1 MEPFLP
7 TAGTVSTR
15 ESYNLKGTQTLRS
28 SRYDSSANKLPKPTK
43 TIGSGEIA
51 ISPKARVLLIAA
63 VLLALFLGALDALV
77 MSAAMPTIV
86 ADLGGLH
93 LYSWVFSSYLLTRAI
108 SLPIFGKLCDLFSSK
123 KLYITAIL
131 IFVVSSVLGGASRN
145 MSQLILFRAL
155 QGVGA
160 GGTFA
165 LAYIVVSDLSAPH
178 MRGKM
183 MGLIS
188 FVWGVASILGPAL
201 GGFIITYFSW
211 RWIFYINLPLGC
223 AALLGISLYLT
234 DTREKK
240 RGASID
246 YLGAI
251 TLSVAVLALLVAFM
265 LGGRSYKWL
274 SIEMG
279 GLILLTV
286 VAICGFYYAEKVAK
300 EPILALEFF
309 RIRGFSMAN
318 MSAFFSSFAIFSLSA
333 YSPLYIQGALG
344 KTPAQ
349 LGVALVPLSLAWS
362 VGALVCGR
370 LVNRRREKRL
380 SILGSAMLVASTGSM
395 LTFSTSTS
403 LVVFSVVLTL
413 AGLGMGFVSITT
425 LLVVQNSMEASNLG
439 VATSSQQFA
448 RTLGGTVGIGI
459 SGSLVTMHLAK
470 VMDAMKESSLGAE
483 IPASLAARFTQ
494 SIESMFQPE
503 FQNLLSADT
512 LKYLHEAVGSGVEMV
527 FWCGLVT
534 SLLSL
539 VFCLLLPEYVESAR
553 HELPPSAPDL

>member
-1 MEPFLP
+1 M
-7 TAGTVSTR
+7 
-15 ESYNLKGTQTLRS
+15 RS
-28 SRYDSSANKLPKPTK
+28 SRYESSVNELPTSEQV
-43 TIGSGEIA
+43 TGSGA
-51 ISPKARVLLIAA
+51 ITISRKARLLLIAA

-77 MSAAMPTIV
+77 MGAAMPTIV

-108 SLPIFGKLCDLFSSK
+108 ALPIFGKLCDLFSSK
-123 KLYITAIL
+123 KLYIIAIV
-131 IFVVSSVLGGASRN
+131 IFVISSVLGGASRD
-145 MSQLILFRAL
+145 MSQLIVFRAL

-165 LAYIVVSDLSAPH
+165 LAYIVVADLSTPQ

-188 FVWGVASILGPAL
+188 FVWGLASILGPAL
-201 GGFIITYFSW
+201 GGFVITYFSW

-223 AALLGISLYLT
+223 GALLGISLYLR

-240 RGASID
+240 KGASID
-246 YLGAI
+246 YLGAA
-251 TLSVAVLALLVAFM
+251 TLSVAVLGLLVAFM
-265 LGGRSYKWL
+265 LGGRSYPWFSL
-274 SIEMG
+274 QMA
-279 GLILLTV
+279 GLLLVTL
-286 VAICGFYYAEKVAK
+286 AATWGFYQAEKRAK

-309 RIRGFSMAN
+309 RIPGFSMAN
-318 MSAFFSSFAIFSLSA
+318 ISAFFSSFAIFSLSA
-333 YSPLYIQGALG
+333 FSPLYIQNALG

-349 LGVALVPLSLAWS
+349 LGLAMVPLSLSWS

-370 LVNRRREKRL
+370 FVNRHREKPL
-380 SILGSAMLVASTGSM
+380 SILGSVMLVASTGLM

-403 LVVFSVVLTL
+403 LTVFSAALML

-448 RTLGGTVGIGI
+448 RTLGGTLGIGI
-459 SGSLVTMHLAK
+459 SGGLVTMHLAE
-470 VMDAMKESSLGAE
+470 VLDGLIDSSLDGE
-483 IPASLAARFTQ
+483 MPASLAARFTQ
-494 SIESMFQPE
+494 SLESMFQPE
-503 FQNLLSADT
+503 FQSLLSPTA
-512 LKYLHEAVGSGVEMV
+512 LKAVHEAVGSGVEMV
-527 FWCGLVT
+527 FWSALVT

-539 VFCLLLPEYVESAR
+539 LFCCLLPEYVESSR
-553 HELPPSAPDL
+553 QGLPPTSLEL